1 MLVGNELRRQMMKY
15 NLLAIIGLL
24 IVCVLIARIRI
35 KWMKGIPD
43 MSNNKVLE
51 AIASRIVLDL
61 ILVAVFVWG
70 WIRSKIIPKEFYPL
84 HLRTIIMTAIV
95 IAFFTFW
102 GILRWKFLPPKDNK
116 REGDA
121 DIKSA

>member
-1 MLVGNELRRQMMKY
+1 MKH
-15 NLLAIIGLL
+15 NLLAIVGLL

-43 MSNNKVLE
+43 LSNNKVLE

-61 ILVAVFVWG
+61 ILVVIVVWD
-70 WIRSKIIPKEFYPL
+70 WVRIQMPKDIDPVRL
-84 HLRTIIMTAIV
+84 KMILVSAIT
-95 IAFFTFW
+95 IAFFTIYV
-102 GILRWKFLPPKDNK
+102 ILRRKFLPPKGNK

>member
-1 MLVGNELRRQMMKY
+1 MKH

-24 IVCVLIARIRI
+24 IVCVLIARFRI
-35 KWMKGIPD
+35 NWMKGIPD
-43 MSNNKVLE
+43 LSNKKVLE

-61 ILVAVFVWG
+61 IVVAVFVWG
-70 WIRSKIIPKEFYPL
+70 WIRIKIIPKEFNPF

-95 IAFFTFW
+95 IAFFTIYV
-102 GILRWKFLPPKDNK
+102 ILCRKFLPPKDKK
-116 REGDA
+116 REGIT